1 MPLVLIGNKVD
12 LADRS
17 RAVSTEEAKLFAAE
31 KNMLFFET
39 SAYDATN
46 VKHAFETMFDH
57 VYKELAKNKLLK
69 KNSTAKDGNGLAVG
83 TTRTVRLQ
91 PPSSMYQYNH
101 RDKENDKEGG
111 GCC

>member
-1 MPLVLIGNKVD
+1 MPILLIGNKVD
-12 LADRS
+12 LAEKN
-17 RAVSTEEAKLFAAE
+17 RAVSTEEAKQFAAE

-39 SAYDATN
+39 SAYAAIN
-46 VKHAFETMFDH
+46 VKQAFETMFDH

-69 KNSTAKDGNGLAVG
+69 KNSSAKDTNSLAVG
-83 TTRTVRLQ
+83 TTRTITLQ

-101 RDKENDKEGG
+101 QDKENRKEGG